1 MFMKENNCV
10 EYKIQKMPCAI
21 HLSIVKEKE
30 QMKKK
35 RNISLSILFWLSG
48 YQFEKIFLTKSRYWK
63 LFRRN
68 FWVFYRSHISL
79 GNYDVAK

>member
-10 EYKIQKMPCAI
+10 QYKIQKMPCAI
-21 HLSIVKEKE
+21 HLSVVKEKE

-48 YQFEKIFLTKSRYWK
+48 YQFEKISLTKY
-63 LFRRN
+63 
-68 FWVFYRSHISL
+68 SL
-79 GNYDVAK
+79 LEIVPPKFLGVL